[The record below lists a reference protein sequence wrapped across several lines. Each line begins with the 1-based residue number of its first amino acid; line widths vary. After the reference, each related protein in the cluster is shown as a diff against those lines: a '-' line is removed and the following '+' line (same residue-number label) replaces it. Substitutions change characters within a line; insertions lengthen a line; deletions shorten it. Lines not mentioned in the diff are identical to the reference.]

1 MILKNSFMGASLT
14 FSPRFTAYVS
24 DSELELTLGDQRY
37 SWVLIDIGVI
47 ELELGLVWA
56 RLRIK
61 ALDGQTIKLD
71 GIDKTEGK
79 RWHTAFEGLLHKQVA
94 EAGKQ
99 ALAQHSSWASQ
110 ILKKLPN
117 TWHPSWLGHHL
128 VKASP
133 PPVLSCG
140 LSADAIATH
149 PSLRAAA
156 AAYPKILPD
165 LPPVPAEAISVAL
178 KRLNES
184 LFEQHKGMPLFD
196 TLESTPL
203 TEEQR
208 RAVICFD
215 SKVLLIAAA
224 GSGKTA
230 TMVAKVAYA
239 LAMGIVKPNEILML
253 AFNADAAEEL
263 QQRLDKR
270 LTNLPDADQI
280 ACRTFHGF
288 GLSVIGEATGSK
300 PRPAAWLEGG
310 QDVAKVLSIMEELS
324 NSDPV
329 FRTNLMLV
337 RTVFSQPIGNM
348 PGTSTT
354 EELEKDLVTSRG
366 ELVKSREEQL
376 IADWLFFHGVDYK
389 YEAPYPHRTADA
401 EHSQYHPDFYY
412 PEVDLFHEHFALYA
426 QGEPPKEF
434 KGYAE
439 GVVWKRALHQQHE
452 TALFETTSHT
462 LRSGEGLPALK
473 EALESRGLKLK
484 PDSNRIPTGRPAL
497 ETDVLARI
505 IRNLMQHAKGNQLSP
520 EELSQRASRLD
531 PIRGPLIID
540 LYAKVLQRWQDELK
554 ATGTVDFDDM
564 INLAIEHA
572 ESGRYRSPYKL
583 VIADEY
589 QDASAARARILK
601 AITARPDTFLTAVG
615 DDAQSIN
622 RFAGADISV
631 MRNFLVFYG
640 SGTILQLTLT
650 FRCPD
655 QICKV
660 SSEFVQE
667 NPKQIPKEVRTR
679 SSVQGKAIQCFAAK
693 HERELGSLVKD
704 RLTKIVMKLRAVWDQ
719 PRKPSIM
726 LLGRYRSDR
735 PHNMNDLKQI
745 CGPDIDLY
753 FTTVHSSKGTE
764 ADYVLMLNVV
774 GGRKGFPSQIEDD
787 PVLQCA
793 MPEPED
799 FPFAEERRLFY
810 VALTR
815 ARRGVFIFTVSG
827 RRSAF
832 VTELAN
838 KGHINI
844 VDKDG
849 QAVSSQACPSCGKG
863 FRTQR
868 TGKYGDFIGC
878 SEYPRCNWKAK

>member
-1 MILKNSFMGASLT
+1 M
-14 FSPRFTAYVS
+14 
-24 DSELELTLGDQRY
+24 
-37 SWVLIDIGVI
+37 
-47 ELELGLVWA
+47 
-56 RLRIK
+56 
-61 ALDGQTIKLD
+61 
-71 GIDKTEGK
+71 
-79 RWHTAFEGLLHKQVA
+79 
-94 EAGKQ
+94 
-99 ALAQHSSWASQ
+99 
-110 ILKKLPN
+110 
-117 TWHPSWLGHHL
+117 
-128 VKASP
+128 
-133 PPVLSCG
+133 
-140 LSADAIATH
+140 
-149 PSLRAAA
+149 
-156 AAYPKILPD
+156 
-165 LPPVPAEAISVAL
+165 
-178 KRLNES
+178 
-184 LFEQHKGMPLFD
+184 
-196 TLESTPL
+196 
-203 TEEQR
+203 
-208 RAVICFD
+208 
-215 SKVLLIAAA
+215 
-224 GSGKTA
+224 
-230 TMVAKVAYA
+230 
-239 LAMGIVKPNEILML
+239 
-253 AFNADAAEEL
+253 
-263 QQRLDKR
+263 
-270 LTNLPDADQI
+270 
-280 ACRTFHGF
+280 
-288 GLSVIGEATGSK
+288 
-300 PRPAAWLEGG
+300 
-310 QDVAKVLSIMEELS
+310 
-324 NSDPV
+324 
-329 FRTNLMLV
+329 
-337 RTVFSQPIGNM
+337 
-348 PGTSTT
+348 
-354 EELEKDLVTSRG
+354 
-366 ELVKSREEQL
+366 
-376 IADWLFFHGVDYK
+376 
-389 YEAPYPHRTADA
+389 
-401 EHSQYHPDFYY
+401 
-412 PEVDLFHEHFALYA
+412 
-426 QGEPPKEF
+426 
-434 KGYAE
+434 
-439 GVVWKRALHQQHE
+439 
-452 TALFETTSHT
+452 
-462 LRSGEGLPALK
+462 
-473 EALESRGLKLK
+473 
-484 PDSNRIPTGRPAL
+484 
-497 ETDVLARI
+497 
-505 IRNLMQHAKGNQLSP
+505 
-520 EELSQRASRLD
+520 
-531 PIRGPLIID
+531 
-540 LYAKVLQRWQDELK
+540 QRWQDELK

-774 GGRKGFPSQIEDD
+774 GGRKGFLARLKMIRFFNAPCQNPKTSLCRGKA
-787 PVLQCA
+787 PVLRGAHQ
-793 MPEPED
+793 
-799 FPFAEERRLFY
+799 
-810 VALTR
+810 